1 VKYAEFQT
9 RDHFTAEEL
18 LAFGHGRLI
27 DDPPAGFRARL
38 PLPPLLM
45 LDRIVEIQ
53 RHGSKGRI
61 VAEQDVR
68 LDAWFFQC
76 HFAGDPVQP
85 GCLGLD
91 AVWQLVGFFCVYS
104 GGLGSGR
111 ALGVGEVEFNGQI
124 RPRDSVVRHEID
136 VVRFSRVG
144 TTGAAVAIADARVLV
159 NGEPIYKIHRA
170 KAGTFPD
177 IDYADYPRDSL
188 RGHGGRID
196 R

>member
-1 VKYAEFQT
+1 VKYAEFQA

-27 DDPPAGFRARL
+27 EDPPPGFRARL
-38 PLPPLLM
+38 PLPPMLM
-45 LDRIVEIQ
+45 LDRILEI
-53 RHGSKGRI
+53 RRSGNRGRI

-76 HFAGDPVQP
+76 HFSGDPVQP

-91 AVWQLVGFFCVYS
+91 AVWQLVGFFCVHS

-111 ALGVGEVEFNGQI
+111 ALGVGEVEFAGQI

-144 TTGAAVAIADARVLV
+144 ATGAAIAIADARVLV
-159 NGEPIYKIHRA
+159 DGDLIYTIHRA
-170 KAGTFPD
+170 KAGTFPE
-177 IDYADYPRDSL
+177 IDYADYPLASPRS
-188 RGHGGRID
+188 RGGRID